1 MEVAMIHRRHR
12 VNFRLLDSEFER
24 FAGLLGKNGCW
35 TWTDMC
41 RKALKDYWEKMGRP
55 EAPAKKEVNVL
66 TSKSPD
72 LLSDIRTRRQT
83 SARENGRKKPARRN

>member
-1 MEVAMIHRRHR
+1 MIHRRHR

-55 EAPAKKEVNVL
+55 EAAAKKEVNGL
-66 TSKSPD
+66 TSKYSD
-72 LLSDIRTRRQT
+72 LLSDIGSPRQT
-83 SARENGRKKPARRN
+83 SRRRNGRKKPARRN